1 MGKQQTNKTA
11 LINLDYSHGL
21 LNHRSCAWVRYC
33 TRTRCCVFHICVCL
47 FGFLSAGA
55 CSASLGEYA
64 SPGENYKEIRSL
76 LVLDK
81 ICMGEKEMKRID
93 RQNNAPAG
101 PEGTQH
107 TLGIKNIH
115 LYCFC
120 KQEFCKWEWF
130 SWLKATVGHF
140 WFICLQSI
148 RLRPNVP
155 GGESFLNCYR
165 IKRSP
170 PSLTLNMINDRLWS
184 LAR

>member
-1 MGKQQTNKTA
+1 MDSLIIARA
-11 LINLDYSHGL
+11 LECGIIQGHSAEFL
-21 LNHRSCAWVRYC
+21 
-33 TRTRCCVFHICVCL
+33 ICVCL
-47 FGFLSAGA
+47 FAFLSASA

-64 SPGENYKEIRSL
+64 SPGEIYKEIRSL

-81 ICMGEKEMKRID
+81 ICMGEKGMKRID

-101 PEGTQH
+101 PEGTQQ
-107 TLGIKNIH
+107 TLCIKNIH

-130 SWLKATVGHF
+130 SSLKATVGHF

-148 RLRPNVP
+148 RLMPSVP
-155 GGESFLNCYR
+155 GGESFLNCHR
-165 IKRSP
+165 TKQSP